1 MDNEVNKLNKKLV
14 LDLKINAKR
23 CEYCDWNPMC
33 CEWCGKLKNNKRK
46 LIRSTDIHIEKKR
59 SSSV

>member
-1 MDNEVNKLNKKLV
+1 MDNEVNKFNKKLK
-14 LDLKINAKR
+14 LDLKINAEK

-33 CEWCGKLKNNKRK
+33 CEWCKLKSNKRK